1 MQVGSGKGEISAA
14 INITPLVDV
23 MLVLLIVYMV
33 MVAMIRQGVPLDL
46 PDALNARTTSLDN
59 QDKIITLSLN
69 EDKEVFVNLKQV
81 DIANLDRELAIAYQG
96 REGQPVLI
104 KGAKTLL
111 YGDVLQL
118 MNTCRQLGIAGV
130 ELVAKKGA
138 VAGEGAN

>member
-1 MQVGSGKGEISAA
+1 MQVGSGKGDISAA

-33 MVAMIRQGVPLDL
+33 MVAMIRQGVPMDL
-46 PDALNARTTSLDN
+46 PDALNARTTSLEN
-59 QDKIITLSLN
+59 QDKVVTLSLN
-69 EDKEVFVNLKQV
+69 EDKDVFVNLKQV

-138 VAGEGAN
+138 ASAAE

>member
-1 MQVGSGKGEISAA
+1 MQVSGGKGEVSAA

-33 MVAMIRQGVPLDL
+33 MVAMIRQGVPMDL
-46 PDALNARTTSLDN
+46 PDALNARTTSLEN
-59 QDKIITLSLN
+59 QDKIVTLSLN

-130 ELVAKKGA
+130 ELVAKKG
-138 VAGEGAN
+138 VAAETAE

>member
-1 MQVGSGKGEISAA
+1 MQVSGGKGEVSAA

-33 MVAMIRQGVPLDL
+33 MVAMIRQGVPMDL
-46 PDALNARTTSLDN
+46 PDALNARTTSLEN
-59 QDKIITLSLN
+59 QDKIVTLSLN

-130 ELVAKKGA
+130 ELVAKKG
-138 VAGEGAN
+138 VAAETAQ

>member
-1 MQVGSGKGEISAA
+1 MQVGGAKGEVSAA

-69 EDKEVFVNLKQV
+69 ENKEVFVNLKQV
-81 DIANLDRELAIAYQG
+81 EISNLDRELAIAYQG

-104 KGAKTLL
+104 KGAKSLL

-130 ELVAKKGA
+130 ELVAKKGT
-138 VAGEGAN
+138 VAGGAE

>member
-1 MQVGSGKGEISAA
+1 MQVDSAKKGGIDAG
-14 INITPLVDV
+14 INVTPLVDV

-33 MVAMIRQGVPLDL
+33 MVAMIRQGVPVEL

-59 QDKIITLSLN
+59 QDKVVTLSLN
-69 EDKEVFVNLKQV
+69 EKKEAFVNLKQV

-104 KGAKTLL
+104 KGAKGLV

-118 MNTCRQLGIAGV
+118 MNVCRQLGIAGV
-130 ELVAKKGA
+130 ELVAKKEVKGP
-138 VAGEGAN
+138 E

>member
-1 MQVGSGKGEISAA
+1 MQVSGGKGDISAA

-46 PDALNARTTSLDN
+46 PDAINARTTSLEN

-69 EDKEVFVNLKQV
+69 EEKEVFVNLKQV
-81 DIANLDRELAIAYQG
+81 ELANLDRELAIAYQG

-118 MNTCRQLGIAGV
+118 MNTCRQLGIAGI
-130 ELVAKKGA
+130 ELVAKKGTA
-138 VAGEGAN
+138 AGGVE

>member
-1 MQVGSGKGEISAA
+1 MQVSGGKGDISAA

-46 PDALNARTTSLDN
+46 PDAINARTTSLEN

-69 EDKEVFVNLKQV
+69 EEKEVFVNLKQV
-81 DIANLDRELAIAYQG
+81 ELANLDRELAIAYQG

-130 ELVAKKGA
+130 ELVAKKGTP
-138 VAGEGAN
+138 AGGVE

>member
-1 MQVGSGKGEISAA
+1 MQVSGGKGDISAA

-33 MVAMIRQGVPLDL
+33 MIAMIRQGVPLDL
-46 PDALNARTTSLDN
+46 PDAINARTTSLDN

-69 EDKEVFVNLKQV
+69 EEKEVFVNLKQV
-81 DIANLDRELAIAYQG
+81 ELANLDRELAIAYQG

-118 MNTCRQLGIAGV
+118 MNTCRQLGIAGI
-130 ELVAKKGA
+130 ELVAKKGTTHA
-138 VAGEGAN
+138 EGQ

>member
-1 MQVGSGKGEISAA
+1 MQVAGGKGDISAA

-46 PDALNARTTSLDN
+46 PDALNARTTSLEN

-130 ELVAKKGA
+130 ELVAKKGTA
-138 VAGEGAN
+138 ATEAE

>member
-1 MQVGSGKGEISAA
+1 MQVGSGKGDVSAA

-81 DIANLDRELAIAYQG
+81 EISNLDRELAIAYQG

-104 KGAKTLL
+104 KGAKSLL

-130 ELVAKKGA
+130 ELVAKKGT
-138 VAGEGAN
+138 VAGEAE

>member
-1 MQVGSGKGEISAA
+1 MQVSGGKGDISAA

-46 PDALNARTTSLDN
+46 PDAINARTTSLDN

-69 EDKEVFVNLKQV
+69 EEKEVFVNLKQV
-81 DIANLDRELAIAYQG
+81 ELANLDRELAIAYQG

-118 MNTCRQLGIAGV
+118 MNTCRQLGIAGI
-130 ELVAKKGA
+130 ELVAKKGTTHA
-138 VAGEGAN
+138 EGQ

>member
-1 MQVGSGKGEISAA
+1 MQVGSGKGDVSAA
-14 INITPLVDV
+14 INITPWVDV

-81 DIANLDRELAIAYQG
+81 EISNLDRELAIAYQG

-104 KGAKTLL
+104 KGAKSLL

-130 ELVAKKGA
+130 ELVAKKGT
-138 VAGEGAN
+138 VAGEAE

>member
-33 MVAMIRQGVPLDL
+33 MVAMIRQGVPVQL
-46 PDALNARTTSLDN
+46 PDALNARTTSLEN

-69 EDKEVFVNLKQV
+69 ENKEVFVNLKQV
-81 DIANLDRELAIAYQG
+81 DMAYLDRELAIAYQG

-104 KGAKTLL
+104 KGAKSLL

-118 MNTCRQLGIAGV
+118 MNTCRLLGIAGV
-130 ELVAKKGA
+130 ELVAKKGE
-138 VAGEGAN
+138 VAATENP

>member
-1 MQVGSGKGEISAA
+1 MQVSGGKGEVSAA

-33 MVAMIRQGVPLDL
+33 MVAMIRQGVPMDL
-46 PDALNARTTSLDN
+46 PDALNARTTSLEN
-59 QDKIITLSLN
+59 QDKIVTLSLN

-130 ELVAKKGA
+130 ELVAKKG
-138 VAGEGAN
+138 VAAGTAE

>member
-1 MQVGSGKGEISAA
+1 MQTGSGKGEISAA

-33 MVAMIRQGVPLDL
+33 MVAMIRQGVPVQL
-46 PDALNARTTSLDN
+46 PDALNARTTSLEN

-69 EDKEVFVNLKQV
+69 ENKEVFVNLKQV

-104 KGAKTLL
+104 KGSKSLL

-130 ELVAKKGA
+130 ELVAKKEVQGP
-138 VAGEGAN
+138 E